1 VIERRG
7 LMSKDKIE
15 EIIAASK
22 LSDILHKKDVEVKK
36 SKKVNIAVVV
46 LAILGAVVAIAAIAY
61 AIYRYFTP
69 DYLDDFDDD
78 FVDDD
83 FDDDF
88 DDDDFELDE

>member
-22 LSDILHKKDVEVKK
+22 LSDILRKKDVEVKK

-78 FVDDD
+78 FDDDD